1 MPARTF
7 VQISDPHF
15 FDATRQAD
23 DFWERVRKTLERSP
37 RFSGLLGH
45 DVKALD
51 DLDRAF
57 ADLVA
62 QSEESGSARPELI
75 VTGDLTAV
83 GDDGEFAAAN
93 GFLRSPATP
102 TRPGLGIDD
111 WRRLAVPGNH
121 DHWPGRLLWFVGPT
135 EGLRRT
141 FPPEE
146 DSGSSV
152 LRWSVRDGGR
162 IGDKRRIVFLL
173 LDGDA
178 DVPDVGSFDRVRAI
192 GRCDR
197 AARELQDALLA
208 PEWMDREDQVRVLLL
223 HHSSAYR
230 GKFLQLDDASR
241 DAVADL
247 VHGGKVSVVM
257 TGHIHRALLVLTR
270 SHESS
275 SAHPVLEA
283 RCPTTTQRVDTG
295 QLGVALKEVQEPQ
308 GFIVHTVDEDGE
320 TLVWRAEL
328 WSRSLRQGFRPTGSQ
343 ATLKIPTWQEKE

>member
-7 VQISDPHF
+7 VQISDLHF
-15 FDATRQAD
+15 FDAKRKED
-23 DFWERVRKTLERSP
+23 DFWERVRRTLERSP

-45 DVKALD
+45 DVRALD

-57 ADLVA
+57 AELRTRG
-62 QSEESGSARPELI
+62 EESGSAAPDLI

-93 GFLRSPATP
+93 GFLRSPVTP
-102 TRPGLGIDD
+102 TRPGLGVDD

-121 DHWPGRLLWFVGPT
+121 DHWPGRLLWFGGPT
-135 EGLRRT
+135 DGLRRT

-146 DSGSSV
+146 ESGGSV
-152 LRWSVRDGGR
+152 LRWSIRDGGR
-162 IGDKRRIVFLL
+162 AGDTWRIVFLL

-178 DVPDVGSFDRVRAI
+178 DVPEAGSLDRVRAV
-192 GRCDR
+192 GECDR
-197 AARELQDALLA
+197 AARELQDALFA
-208 PEWMDREDQVRVLLL
+208 PEWWNRGDQVRVLLL
-223 HHSSAYR
+223 HHSPAYR
-230 GKFLQLDDASR
+230 GRFLQLDDASR

-257 TGHIHRALLVLTR
+257 TGHIHRALLALTR

-283 RCPTTTQRVDTG
+283 RCPTTTQRVETG
-295 QLGVALKEVQEPQ
+295 RLGVALKEVQEPQ
-308 GFIVHTVDEDGE
+308 GFLVHTVDEDGE
-320 TLVWRAEL
+320 TLIWRAEL
-328 WSRSLRQGFRPTGSQ
+328 WSRSLRDGFRPTGSV
-343 ATLKIPTWQEKE
+343 ATLRIPTWQEKT